1 MSIKQTYR
9 LGLVLNF
16 FIGIAVILL
25 LFQVFSSYRLRLDLT
40 EENRYSISETTKEL
54 LKTVDSP
61 INIEVYL
68 AGEMPANFLRFQ
80 KSIEELLIEYNVY
93 SGAPIDVK
101 LRDPSA
107 ASSTQSRNQY
117 YQALMSQGLEP
128 TNINYSEDGE
138 TSQKIVF
145 PGAIISYKGQELPV
159 NLLNGNRAQGPEEI
173 INQSIER
180 LEYEFNQS
188 IVQLMG
194 GSRKRIGFV
203 TGHGEPDSLDIAA
216 FTNLILEKY
225 DLFKINLPKRTSP
238 LLGYDMVMIGKPTSK
253 FNEVEKYYLDQ
264 YLMNGGRLMFLVDA
278 LRVNMDSA
286 AGEGTVATAYET
298 GLNDLLFKY
307 GVRINSNYV
316 VDLNCGDFPVVAG
329 NIGNQP
335 QIRMLPWP
343 YFPIITNYG
352 NHPAVKNTDAVMAR
366 FTSTI
371 DTVRAKG
378 IKKTPLMMT
387 SARSKVLGSPI
398 QVSFNDLQSELV
410 PEKFQAG
417 PQAIAYLLEG
427 RFNSL
432 YANRFPPNRFDRSQT
447 IAEGK
452 ESKIVVISDGDLI
465 RNDLSIEDGTP
476 LALGVEPYTQNT
488 YGNEDL
494 IMNLIDY
501 LVDDFGLVETKS
513 KEIKIRPLDKVKVK
527 EQRTTLQLINVG
539 LPIALIILFGMM
551 KAFYRK
557 KRNS

>member
-1 MSIKQTYR
+1 MTIKQTYR

-16 FIGIAVILL
+16 FIGLAGVLL
-25 LFQVFSSYRLRLDLT
+25 LFQVFTAYRLRLDLT
-40 EENRYSISETTKEL
+40 EEKRYSISETTKEL

-80 KSIEELLIEYNVY
+80 KAIEELLVEFNVY
-93 SGAPIDVK
+93 AGAPIDVK
-101 LRDPSA
+101 LTDPSA
-107 ASSTQSRNQY
+107 ASSAQSRNQF
-117 YQALMSQGLEP
+117 YQALMKQGLDP
-128 TNINYSEDGE
+128 TNINYSEDGQ
-138 TSQKIVF
+138 TSQKTVF
-145 PGAIISYKGQELPV
+145 PGAIVSYKGRELAV

-180 LEYEFNQS
+180 LEYEFNQA

-194 GSRKRIGFV
+194 GSRKRIGYV
-203 TGHGEPDSLDIAA
+203 IGHGEPDSLDVAA
-216 FTNLILEKY
+216 FTNLVLQKY
-225 DLFKINLPKRTSP
+225 DLFKINLPKRSTP
-238 LLGYDMVMIGKPTSK
+238 LVGYDMVIVGKPTSK
-253 FNEVEKYYLDQ
+253 FNEKEKYYLDQ
-264 YLMNGGRLMFLVDA
+264 YLMNGGRLMFLIDA

-286 AGEGTVATAYET
+286 AGAGTVATAYET

-307 GVRINSNYV
+307 GVRINPNYV

-352 NHPAVKNTDAVMAR
+352 NHPVVKNTDAVMAR

-371 DTVRAKG
+371 DTVKAVGVEK
-378 IKKTPLMMT
+378 IPLMLT
-387 SARSKVLGSPI
+387 SARSKILGSPI
-398 QVSFNDLQSELV
+398 QVSFNDLQSELL

-427 RFNSL
+427 NFTSL
-432 YANRFPPNRFDRSQT
+432 FANRFPPKGFDKGAT
-447 IAEGK
+447 IEKGK
-452 ESKIVVISDGDLI
+452 ASKVIVISDGDLI
-465 RNDLSIEDGTP
+465 RNDLNVEDGTP
-476 LALGVEPYTQNT
+476 LALGVEPYTQTT

-513 KEIKIRPLDKVKVK
+513 KEIKIRPLDKIKVK
-527 EQRTTLQLINVG
+527 EQRTWLQFINVG
-539 LPIALIILFGMM
+539 LPILLIILFGIV

-557 KRNS
+557 KKNS